1 MNTKKSKG
9 IPVFTKQEIDII
21 ASKVS
26 ENPLADSILIML
38 YTGIRIDELLNIKS
52 SDIDLSSRIIKI
64 HSKKSSRTRNVPIH
78 KAIIPYIE
86 KRLSN
91 EFLYEIDGEKIES
104 TQYQQ
109 NFFVPFMSSLNINHS
124 VHIARHTFSKTMS
137 TYTSAEVVNAI
148 CDYSNKDVPTA
159 TLISEIDKLTYI

>member
-9 IPVFTKQEIDII
+9 IPVFTKQEIDTITSQV
-21 ASKVS
+21 SK
-26 ENPLADSILIML
+26 NPLADSILIML
-38 YTGIRIDELLNIKS
+38 YTGIRIDELLDIKTC
-52 SDIDLSSRIIKI
+52 DIDLSSRIIKI
-64 HSKKSSRTRNVPIH
+64 HSEKTSRTRSVPIH

-86 KRLSN
+86 KHLSN

-137 TYTSAEVVNAI
+137 AYTSTEVLNAI
-148 CDYSNKDVPTA
+148 CDYSNKDIPIA

>member
-26 ENPLADSILIML
+26 EYPLADSILIML

-52 SDIDLSSRIIKI
+52 SDINLSSRIIKV
-64 HSKKSSRTRNVPIH
+64 HSEKTSRTRNVPIH
-78 KAIIPYIE
+78 TAIIPYIE

-91 EFLYEIDGEKIES
+91 EFLYELDGEKIES
-104 TQYQQ
+104 TQYQK
-109 NFFVPFMSSLNINHS
+109 NFFMPFMSSLNMNHS

-137 TYTSAEVVNAI
+137 TYTSAEVLNAI
-148 CDYSNKDVPTA
+148 CDYSNKDVPIA
-159 TLISEIDKLTYI
+159 TLISEIDKLMYM

>member
-26 ENPLADSILIML
+26 EYPLADSLLIIL

-52 SDIDLSSRIIKI
+52 SDINLSSRIIKV
-64 HSKKSSRTRNVPIH
+64 HSEKTSRTRNVPIH
-78 KAIIPYIE
+78 TAIIPYIE

-91 EFLYEIDGEKIES
+91 EFLYELDGEKIES
-104 TQYQQ
+104 TQYQK
-109 NFFVPFMSSLNINHS
+109 NFFMPFMSSLNMNHS

-137 TYTSAEVVNAI
+137 TYTSAEVLNAI

-159 TLISEIDKLTYI
+159 TLISEIDKLMYM

>member
-26 ENPLADSILIML
+26 EYPLADSILIML
-38 YTGIRIDELLNIKS
+38 YTGIRIDELLNIKF
-52 SDIDLSSRIIKI
+52 SDIDLSSRIIKV
-64 HSKKSSRTRNVPIH
+64 HSEKTSRTRNVPIH
-78 KAIIPYIE
+78 TAIIPYIE

-91 EFLYEIDGEKIES
+91 EFLYELDGEKIES
-104 TQYQQ
+104 TQYQK
-109 NFFVPFMSSLNINHS
+109 NFFMPFMSSLNMNHS

-137 TYTSAEVVNAI
+137 TYTSAEVLNAI
-148 CDYSNKDVPTA
+148 CDYSNKDVPIA
-159 TLISEIDKLTYI
+159 TLISEIDKLMYM

>member
-26 ENPLADSILIML
+26 EYPLADSILIML

-52 SDIDLSSRIIKI
+52 SDINLSSRIIKV
-64 HSKKSSRTRNVPIH
+64 HSEKTSRTRNVPIH
-78 KAIIPYIE
+78 TAIIPYIE

-91 EFLYEIDGEKIES
+91 EFLYELDGEKIES
-104 TQYQQ
+104 TQYQK
-109 NFFVPFMSSLNINHS
+109 NFFMPFMSSLNMNHS

-137 TYTSAEVVNAI
+137 TYTSAEVLNAI

-159 TLISEIDKLTYI
+159 TLISEIDKLMYM

>member
-26 ENPLADSILIML
+26 EYPLADSILIML

-52 SDIDLSSRIIKI
+52 SDIDLSSRIIKV
-64 HSKKSSRTRNVPIH
+64 HSEKTSRTRNVPIH
-78 KAIIPYIE
+78 TAIIPYIE

-91 EFLYEIDGEKIES
+91 EFLYELDGEKIES
-104 TQYQQ
+104 TQYQK
-109 NFFVPFMSSLNINHS
+109 NFFMPFMSSLNMNHS

-137 TYTSAEVVNAI
+137 TYTSAEVLNAI
-148 CDYSNKDVPTA
+148 CDYSNKDVPIA
-159 TLISEIDKLTYI
+159 TLISEIDKLMYM